1 MKPPSNRAI
10 VRTVLVL
17 GLLVGTLDILAA
29 ILDFYINT
37 GKNPSSIFKY
47 ISSAILGKE
56 AFTGGTGIIIIGLFL
71 HYGIAFLF
79 TIFFVWLH
87 VKKKKLLPGNRLL
100 TGIVYGIFIWM
111 VMNLII
117 VPLSGTPKLPF
128 VPWKVLKA
136 MLILICMIGLPLA
149 FFTER
154 FLGNNKENE

>member
-117 VPLSGTPKLPF
+117 VPLSGTQ
-128 VPWKVLKA
+128 
-136 MLILICMIGLPLA
+136 IA
-149 FFTER
+149 FCSLESFKSHAHFNLYDRFTTG
-154 FLGNNKENE
+154 FFYGKIPGKQ